1 MNDELIA
8 ARVDRLPNSR
18 FHRRLL
24 LLIAL
29 PFFFD
34 ISDIFTF
41 SYAAPALIKEWHLT
55 ISQIA
60 MLTSAGFLGMF
71 LGATLGGML
80 SDRIG
85 RKRALMFY
93 VCAYSVFSLANA
105 LAVDVPTL
113 FITRV
118 LTGVGIS
125 SATAV
130 VMAYIAEMFPA
141 KTRGT
146 WQSWAM
152 VIALMGIP
160 ITSWIARLVV
170 PSGPDGWRWI
180 FVWGA
185 MGIVFLAFSRHFPES
200 PRWYSRQ
207 GRMAEA
213 DATLSRI
220 EAEVERTTGPLP
232 EAVAVNRP
240 VEVRAPWTTM
250 FKGPYIRRT
259 LTLWAIWIF
268 QTLGFYGF
276 QAWVPTLLVH
286 HGITIVQSLTYITLI
301 NVGAVPG
308 ALIAVFLAD
317 RVERK
322 FAIAGTALT
331 IAVFGLLYGLSFQP
345 VMIVSFG
352 FLVGMLIQ
360 TFAALC
366 YAYTP
371 EQYPTDIRNTGTGFA
386 YGVGRLANV
395 ANSFVVAAIFT
406 HFGYV
411 WVFVYIAGA
420 WLTTAIVTLAFGP
433 RTTGLRLETISPVL
447 PASDNALDGSLDP
460 AILKHGDR

>member
-8 ARVDRLPNSR
+8 ARVDRLPVSR

-24 LLIAL
+24 LLISL

-41 SYAAPALIKEWHLT
+41 SYAAPALVKEWGLT

-60 MLTSAGFLGMF
+60 MLTSAGFFGMF
-71 LGATLGGML
+71 LGATFGGML

-85 RKRALMFY
+85 RKRALIIF
-93 VCAYSVFSLANA
+93 VTAYSVFSLANA
-105 LAVDVPTL
+105 LAPGIPTL
-113 FITRV
+113 FVTRV

-146 WQSWAM
+146 WQGWAL
-152 VIALMGIP
+152 VIALAGIP
-160 ITSWIARLVV
+160 ITSWVARLVV

-185 MGIVFLAFSRHFPES
+185 LGIVFLAFIKHFPES
-200 PRWYSRQ
+200 PRWYARQ
-207 GRMAEA
+207 GRMVEA
-213 DATLSRI
+213 DETLKKI
-220 EAEVERTTGPLP
+220 EAEVLRSVGHLP
-232 EAVAVNRP
+232 EPVMVAHP
-240 VEVRAPWTTM
+240 TEIRASWTAMFNGTYRKRTM
-250 FKGPYIRRT
+250 
-259 LTLWAIWIF
+259 TLWAIWMF

-276 QAWVPTLLVH
+276 QAWVPTLLVA
-286 HGITIVQSLTYITLI
+286 HGITIVHSLTYITLI
-301 NVGAVPG
+301 NIGAVPG
-308 ALIAVFLAD
+308 ALIATFLSD
-317 RVERK
+317 RLERK
-322 FAIAGTALT
+322 YTIAGTAAV

-345 VMIVSFG
+345 VLIVTFG

-395 ANSFVVAAIFT
+395 ANSFIVAGIFLN
-406 HFGYV
+406 FGYV

-420 WLTTAIVTLAFGP
+420 WVATAVVTLAFGAK
-433 RTTGLRLETISPVL
+433 TTGQRLEVINPIVPSLQGDALTG
-447 PASDNALDGSLDP
+447 AQFKTSD
-460 AILKHGDR
+460 H

>member
-8 ARVDRLPNSR
+8 ARIDRLPVSP

-24 LLIAL
+24 LLISL

-41 SYAAPALIKEWHLT
+41 SYAAPALVKEWGLT

-60 MLTSAGFLGMF
+60 VLTSAGFFGMF
-71 LGATLGGML
+71 LGATFGGML

-85 RKRALMFY
+85 RKRALVIF
-93 VCAYSVFSLANA
+93 VAAYSIFSLANA
-105 LAVDVPTL
+105 LAPDIPTL
-113 FITRV
+113 FVTRV

-141 KTRGT
+141 KSRGT
-146 WQSWAM
+146 WQGWAM
-152 VIALMGIP
+152 VIALCGIP
-160 ITSWIARLVV
+160 ITSGVARLVV
-170 PSGPDGWRWI
+170 PSGPNGWRWI

-185 MGIVFLAFSRHFPES
+185 LGIVFLAFVKYFPES
-200 PRWYSRQ
+200 PRWYARH

-213 DATLSRI
+213 DETLTRI
-220 EAEVERTTGPLP
+220 EAEVSRAVGQLP
-232 EAVAVNRP
+232 EPVMLNRP
-240 VEVRAPWTTM
+240 VEEHARWTAM
-250 FKGPYIRRT
+250 FKGTYIKRT
-259 LTLWAIWIF
+259 MTLWAIWIF

-276 QAWVPTLLVH
+276 QAWVPTLLVA
-286 HGITIVQSLTYITLI
+286 HGFTVVHSLTYITLI
-301 NVGAVPG
+301 NIGAVPG
-308 ALIAVFLAD
+308 ALIAVYLAD

-322 FAIAGTALT
+322 YSIAATAAV

-345 VMIVSFG
+345 ALIVTFG

-395 ANSFVVAAIFT
+395 ANSFVVAGIFLN
-406 HFGYV
+406 FGYV

-420 WLTTAIVTLAFGP
+420 WLATAVITLAFGAK
-433 RTTGLRLETISPVL
+433 TTGRRLETINPVTAGMGDL
-447 PASDNALDGSLDP
+447 RAAPQFKA
-460 AILKHGDR
+460 GDR

>member
-8 ARVDRLPNSR
+8 ARIDRLPSSAY
-18 FHRRLL
+18 HRRLL
-24 LLIAL
+24 LLISL

-41 SYAAPALIKEWHLT
+41 SYAAPALIREWGLT

-60 MLTSAGFLGMF
+60 ILTSAGFFGMF
-71 LGATLGGML
+71 LGATFGGAL

-85 RKRALMFY
+85 RKRALIIF
-93 VCAYSVFSLANA
+93 VTAYSVFSLANA
-105 LAVDVPTL
+105 LAHDIPTL

-146 WQSWAM
+146 WQGWAL
-152 VIALMGIP
+152 VIALTGIP
-160 ITSWIARLVV
+160 ITSWVARLVV

-185 MGIVFLAFSRHFPES
+185 LGIVFLAFIRHFPES
-200 PRWYSRQ
+200 PRWYARH

-213 DATLSRI
+213 DATLTRI
-220 EAEVERTTGPLP
+220 EAQVSRSAGPLP
-232 EAVAVNRP
+232 EAVAIARP
-240 VEVRAPWTTM
+240 AEKKVHWSAM
-250 FKGPYIRRT
+250 FKGTYIGRT
-259 LTLWAIWIF
+259 MTLWAIWIF

-276 QAWVPTLLVH
+276 QAWVPTLLVQ
-286 HGITIVQSLTYITLI
+286 HGITIVHSLTYITLI
-301 NVGAVPG
+301 NIGAVPG
-308 ALIAVFLAD
+308 ALIAVLLSD
-317 RVERK
+317 RLERK
-322 FAIAGTALT
+322 YTIAATASI

-345 VMIVSFG
+345 VLIVTFG

-395 ANSFVVAAIFT
+395 ANSFIVAAIYT

-420 WLTTAIVTLAFGP
+420 WLMTALITLLFGAK
-433 RTTGLRLETISPVL
+433 TTGRRLEVL
-447 PASDNALDGSLDP
+447 NPTVDIGRSDAPSVP
-460 AILKHGDR
+460 MFKPGDR

>member
-8 ARVDRLPNSR
+8 ARVDRLPVSR

-24 LLIAL
+24 LLISL

-41 SYAAPALIKEWHLT
+41 SYAAPALVKEWGLT

-60 MLTSAGFLGMF
+60 MLTSAGFFGMF
-71 LGATLGGML
+71 LGATFGGML

-85 RKRALMFY
+85 RKRALIIF
-93 VCAYSVFSLANA
+93 VTAYSVFSLANA
-105 LAVDVPTL
+105 LAPGIPTL
-113 FITRV
+113 FVTRV

-146 WQSWAM
+146 WQGWAL
-152 VIALMGIP
+152 VIALAGIP
-160 ITSWIARLVV
+160 ITSWVARLVV

-185 MGIVFLAFSRHFPES
+185 LGIVFLAFIKHFPES
-200 PRWYSRQ
+200 PRWYARQ

-213 DATLSRI
+213 DETLKKI
-220 EAEVERTTGPLP
+220 EAEVSRSVGPLP
-232 EAVAVNRP
+232 EPVMIARP
-240 VEVRAPWTTM
+240 TEIRAHWTAMFNGTYLKRTM
-250 FKGPYIRRT
+250 
-259 LTLWAIWIF
+259 TLWAIWMF

-276 QAWVPTLLVH
+276 QAWVPTLLVA
-286 HGITIVQSLTYITLI
+286 HGITIVHSLTYITLI
-301 NVGAVPG
+301 NIGAVPG
-308 ALIAVFLAD
+308 ALIATFLSD
-317 RVERK
+317 RLERK
-322 FAIAGTALT
+322 YTIAGTAAV

-345 VMIVSFG
+345 VLIVTFG

-395 ANSFVVAAIFT
+395 ANSFIVAGIFLN
-406 HFGYV
+406 FGYV

-420 WLTTAIVTLAFGP
+420 WVATAVVTLAFGAK
-433 RTTGLRLETISPVL
+433 TTGQRLEAINPIVPGLQGDALGSARFKT
-447 PASDNALDGSLDP
+447 SD
-460 AILKHGDR
+460 H

>member
-8 ARVDRLPNSR
+8 ARIDRLPVSR

-24 LLIAL
+24 LLVSL

-41 SYAAPALIKEWHLT
+41 SYAAPALVKEWGLT
-55 ISQIA
+55 MSSIA
-60 MLTSAGFLGMF
+60 MLTSAGFFGMF

-80 SDRIG
+80 SDKIG
-85 RKRALMFY
+85 RKRALIYY
-93 VCAYSVFSLANA
+93 VIAYSVFSLANA
-105 LAVDVPTL
+105 LAPDIPML
-113 FITRV
+113 MITRV

-130 VMAYIAEMFPA
+130 VMAYIAELFPA

-146 WQSWAM
+146 WQGWAM

-160 ITSWIARLVV
+160 ITSWVARLVV
-170 PSGPDGWRWI
+170 PSGPNGWRWI

-185 MGIVFLAFSRHFPES
+185 LGIVFLLFTKHFPES
-200 PRWYSRQ
+200 PRWLARQ
-207 GRMAEA
+207 GRMEEA
-213 DATLSRI
+213 DRTLKLI
-220 EAEVERTTGPLP
+220 EAEVELTTGPLP
-232 EAVAVNRP
+232 EAVTINRP
-240 VEVRAPWTTM
+240 VEVRAHWTSM
-250 FKGPYIRRT
+250 FKGQYIGRT
-259 LTLWAIWIF
+259 MTLWAIWIF

-276 QAWVPTLLVH
+276 QAWVPTLLVQ
-286 HGITIVQSLTYITLI
+286 HGITIVHSLTYITLI
-301 NVGAVPG
+301 NIGAVPG

-317 RVERK
+317 RFERK
-322 FAIAGTALT
+322 FSIAAAAAL

-345 VMIVSFG
+345 VLIVSFG

-371 EQYPTDIRNTGTGFA
+371 EQYPTDIRNTGAGFA
-386 YGVGRLANV
+386 YGMGRLANV
-395 ANSFVVAAIFT
+395 GNSFIVAAIFVN
-406 HFGYV
+406 FGYV

-420 WLTTAIVTLAFGP
+420 WLATAVITVLFGA
-433 RTTGLRLETISPVL
+433 RTTGRRLESINPVL
-447 PASDNALDGSLDP
+447 AQTPDNPLDTP
-460 AILKHGDR
+460 ILRPGDR

>member
-8 ARVDRLPNSR
+8 ARVDRLPVSR

-24 LLIAL
+24 LLVSL

-41 SYAAPALIKEWHLT
+41 SYAAPALIKEWGLS
-55 ISQIA
+55 ISSIA
-60 MLTSAGFLGMF
+60 MLTSAGFFGMF

-85 RKRALMFY
+85 RKRALIFY
-93 VCAYSVFSLANA
+93 VIAYSVFSFANA
-105 LAVDVPTL
+105 LAPNIPTL
-113 FITRV
+113 MIARV

-130 VMAYIAEMFPA
+130 VMAYIAELFPA

-146 WQSWAM
+146 WQGWAM
-152 VIALMGIP
+152 VIALSGIP
-160 ITSWIARLVV
+160 ITSWVARLVV

-185 MGIVFLAFSRHFPES
+185 LGIVFLAFTKHFPES
-200 PRWYSRQ
+200 PRWLARH

-213 DATLSRI
+213 DETMNRI
-220 EAEVERTTGPLP
+220 EAEVERTAGPLP
-232 EAVAVNRP
+232 EAVALNRP
-240 VEVRAPWTTM
+240 VEARAEWTSM
-250 FKGPYIRRT
+250 FRGQYIRRT
-259 LTLWAIWIF
+259 MTLWAIWIF

-276 QAWVPTLLVH
+276 QAWVPTLLVQ
-286 HGITIVQSLTYITLI
+286 HGITIVHSLTYITLI
-301 NVGAVPG
+301 NIGAVPG

-317 RVERK
+317 RFERK
-322 FAIAGTALT
+322 YSIAAAALL

-345 VMIVSFG
+345 VLIVSFG

-371 EQYPTDIRNTGTGFA
+371 EQYPTDIRNTGAGFA
-386 YGVGRLANV
+386 YGMGRLANV
-395 ANSFVVAAIFT
+395 GNSFIVAAIFLN
-406 HFGYV
+406 FGYV
-411 WVFVYIAGA
+411 WVFVYIASA
-420 WLTTAIVTLAFGP
+420 WLATAAVTILFGA
-433 RTTGLRLETISPVL
+433 RTTGRRLETINPVL
-447 PASDNALDGSLDP
+447 VDFADQPLESPALRA
-460 AILKHGDR
+460 GDR

>member
-8 ARVDRLPNSR
+8 ARVDRLPVSR

-24 LLIAL
+24 LLISL

-41 SYAAPALIKEWHLT
+41 SYAAPALVKEWGLT

-60 MLTSAGFLGMF
+60 VLTSAGFFGMF
-71 LGATLGGML
+71 VGATLGGML

-85 RKRALMFY
+85 RKRALIFY
-93 VCAYSVFSLANA
+93 VTAYSIFSLANA
-105 LAVDVPTL
+105 LAPDIPLLIV
-113 FITRV
+113 TRV

-146 WQSWAM
+146 WQGWAM
-152 VIALMGIP
+152 VIALCGIP
-160 ITSWIARLVV
+160 ITSWVARLVV
-170 PSGPDGWRWI
+170 PSGPSGWRWI

-185 MGIVFLAFSRHFPES
+185 LGIVFLLFTKHFPES
-200 PRWYSRQ
+200 PRWYARH

-213 DATLSRI
+213 DATLTRI
-220 EAEVERTTGPLP
+220 EEEVMRSTGPLP
-232 EAVAVNRP
+232 EPVTLNRP
-240 VEVRAPWTTM
+240 TEAHAHWSAM
-250 FKGPYIRRT
+250 FKPPYIGRT
-259 LTLWAIWIF
+259 ITLWAIWVF

-276 QAWVPTLLVH
+276 QAWVPTLLVQ
-286 HGITIVQSLTYITLI
+286 HGITIVHSLTYITLI
-301 NVGAVPG
+301 NIGAVPG
-308 ALIAVFLAD
+308 VLIAVFLAD
-317 RVERK
+317 RMERK
-322 FAIAGTALT
+322 YTIAATALA

-345 VMIVSFG
+345 VLIVSFG

-395 ANSFVVAAIFT
+395 ANSFVVAAIFIN
-406 HFGYV
+406 FGYV

-420 WLTTAIVTLAFGP
+420 WLTTAIVTLLFGA
-433 RTTGLRLETISPVL
+433 RTTGRQLEVISPVVPGL
-447 PASDNALDGSLDP
+447 AEGVLEPSM
-460 AILKHGDR
+460 LKHGER